1 MREHAKPTKGS
12 SKRFRSLLII
22 TIVLV
27 TAALA
32 AGAAAVVSRQSA
44 APNETGARAEGGTA
58 VANNTGD
65 AGKKSATAT
74 PAQPQVQSE
83 AQDAQ
88 SAELSPEDAQK
99 LAAGLKPMLNKSS
112 EGLQEVHHADGSVS
126 IDVEDRLQSVA
137 VAQVGKD
144 GKVKV
149 GCVDSPSAAAGFF
162 GIDQQLIDGKESARP
177 STPTT
182 RAKTRN

>member
-22 TIVLV
+22 SIVLV

-44 APNETGARAEGGTA
+44 KIQAPTEREGRSAVANETGETGKQVVTTPTA
-58 VANNTGD
+58 G
-65 AGKKSATAT
+65 
-74 PAQPQVQSE
+74 QPQVPAESQTGELTPAE
-83 AQDAQ
+83 AQQ
-88 SAELSPEDAQK
+88 

-126 IDVEDRLQSVA
+126 IDVDDHLQSVV

-149 GCVDSPSAAAGFF
+149 GCVDTPRAAAGFF
-162 GIDQQLIDGKESARP
+162 GIDEQLIDGKESARP